1 MEVCYDI
8 ALNFVSL
15 AAKEEIQPLSP
26 LWLVIIAVG
35 LVLVC
40 ITAALL
46 GDDDCPPGPNDNPWD
61 FT

>member
-1 MEVCYDI
+1 MRYEI
-8 ALNFVSL
+8 TLNFVSL

-35 LVLVC
+35 LVLAC
-40 ITAALL
+40 IAAALL
-46 GDDDCPPGPNDNPWD
+46 GDDDMPLPPDDPWN